1 MVHWLFIERPGLDVA
16 YLTFQHFIGQSSVIW
31 LQTNHRRLG
40 NVVKHT
46 DTWGAL
52 IASSTTPKDITNN
65 ELGILCLKSSEC
77 YKHAPPSLEE
87 ADGLKDEVQDAL
99 TAYKPN

>member
-1 MVHWLFIERPGLDVA
+1 MVHWLFIEGPGLDVA
-16 YLTFQHFIGQSSVIW
+16 YLTFQHFIVQGPVIW

-46 DTWGAL
+46 DTRGAST
-52 IASSTTPKDITNN
+52 ASSTTPKDITNN

-77 YKHAPPSLEE
+77 YKHTPPSLEGP
-87 ADGLKDEVQDAL
+87 DGLKDEVQDAL
-99 TAYKPN
+99 TASKPH